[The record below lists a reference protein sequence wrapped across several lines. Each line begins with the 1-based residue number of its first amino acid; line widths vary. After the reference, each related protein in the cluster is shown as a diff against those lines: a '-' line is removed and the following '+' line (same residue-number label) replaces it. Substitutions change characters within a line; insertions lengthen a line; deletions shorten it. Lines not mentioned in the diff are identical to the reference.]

1 MTQQFSLFLFVVSC
15 ERKNSENLCSEF
27 SRKNV
32 LLNALCLLTSLSCQ
46 FFCSAFVVAK
56 DLCASSFVSDLRCQR
71 CPFDVEC
78 RPHTRHHLCS
88 SRKRA
93 RECFSV
99 LAYVWIDACGCRSL
113 WVFAWE
119 NVCTCNYQ
127 RVCDHKST
135 SSGSRGSRMG
145 VKHHRTSSLTVPN
158 DYGNHDSLMLSG
170 GVCHRLW
177 SQ

>member
-1 MTQQFSLFLFVVSC
+1 MCVRVLPTKLLRARAHTHTHICPSTDTTVLPSVTLTFPQSNQGRPIPTENYWIVAALFSQSCDSTTSRFFFLLC
-15 ERKNSENLCSEF
+15 RARRKKNSGDLCSEF

-88 SRKRA
+88 SHGA
-93 RECFSV
+93 PV
-99 LAYVWIDACGCRSL
+99 DV
-113 WVFAWE
+113 
-119 NVCTCNYQ
+119 
-127 RVCDHKST
+127 
-135 SSGSRGSRMG
+135 
-145 VKHHRTSSLTVPN
+145 
-158 DYGNHDSLMLSG
+158 
-170 GVCHRLW
+170 
-177 SQ
+177 